1 MVGKYKVIS
10 SSLTSEHAG
19 EPNKNGMFKVIST
32 NRVIKPNEVVTDS
45 YLVLFSADTETEAIN
60 YLKYLRTRFYR
71 FLLLQAVTS
80 IHLSKDKFMFIPVQ
94 DFTSGSDINWNV
106 GIEEVDMQL
115 FKKYSFDASEILFID
130 QTIVPILHEEYY

>member
-1 MVGKYKVIS
+1 
-10 SSLTSEHAG
+10 
-19 EPNKNGMFKVIST
+19 
-32 NRVIKPNEVVTDS
+32 
-45 YLVLFSADTETEAIN
+45 
-60 YLKYLRTRFYR
+60 
-71 FLLLQAVTS
+71 
-80 IHLSKDKFMFIPVQ
+80 MFIPVQ